1 MKIKLVVYSED
12 IQYVEHLVNYLNIH
26 YSDTVELNV
35 FDEEEALKEY
45 LDRYKAD
52 IILLDD
58 GYNSVFKSN
67 AITVY
72 LTNEPDAKNEQIYV
86 FKYQKGELIYKTILN
101 IYASGTDKSL
111 HNLREKREGEPGIH
125 MFLSVNG
132 GAGASTV
139 AKAYGI
145 KMAEEKRILYLNL
158 EMFGDCEKVLKA
170 DGKFSLDDILYTLK
184 SRRGSLPLKLES
196 AVKKSPEAIC
206 FYAPSANPI
215 NLLDLTGE
223 EFLRLL
229 TEVKSS
235 GLFDEIVLDT
245 DIFPSVWM
253 LEGLKEADDIW
264 LVADGTAA
272 SARRLCGAQP
282 ADSQRVGEKLS
293 AP

>member
-111 HNLREKREGEPGIH
+111 HNLREKREGAPGIH

-145 KMAEEKRILYLNL
+145 KMEEEKRI
-158 EMFGDCEKVLKA
+158 
-170 DGKFSLDDILYTLK
+170 
-184 SRRGSLPLKLES
+184 
-196 AVKKSPEAIC
+196 
-206 FYAPSANPI
+206 
-215 NLLDLTGE
+215 
-223 EFLRLL
+223 
-229 TEVKSS
+229 
-235 GLFDEIVLDT
+235 
-245 DIFPSVWM
+245 
-253 LEGLKEADDIW
+253 
-264 LVADGTAA
+264 
-272 SARRLCGAQP
+272 
-282 ADSQRVGEKLS
+282 
-293 AP
+293 